1 MRHCPNVLQP
11 RQFDYRSDGNC
22 RYRLIADAMEGEKKM
37 NPLYEVMTA
46 AEAAELWGL
55 SPITV
60 RQACSGYKKAA
71 PRFTE
76 EEIRKAAG
84 TWLITRTAM
93 ERVFGPQPK

>member
-1 MRHCPNVLQP
+1 MWPCPHVLHPQQLDPLGDGDCWHC
-11 RQFDYRSDGNC
+11 FIDGV
-22 RYRLIADAMEGEKKM
+22 MEGEKKM